1 MEEMLLAMT
10 VLLSFASTT
19 NKSSSFDLWMSHGG
33 VDTFILIIKFLSGIW
48 VPMHV
53 IMGCLK

>member
-1 MEEMLLAMT
+1 MLLAMT

-33 VDTFILIIKFLSGIW
+33 VDTFILIINFLSGIW